1 MQTINEEHARLIRE
15 AEGPQGLGYAQQN
28 GARYYNIVTPKPNG
42 EAIVEMY
49 VVRNRYAPSKSG
61 KRGQKLPEV
70 EMFRACRYE
79 TDETEMHFHNFDYLG
94 LAGYRVFWSDS
105 FTPDGYHVGEFD
117 WDYDYKFN
125 GGMLVRNVQYL
136 NGFTGTKYAH
146 GFDTKGALHIM
157 EYADLYRIS
166 PRVEFLVKAGFG
178 NLLTPTFVRRLADD
192 NRYFNFFRSNA
203 REIQERKAGLAVINH
218 AYSTRGTIRAAQ
230 LWFDC
235 KRECASIA
243 AEIRKGESCEKI
255 CAYLHKQNATANQYA
270 HYLDMC
276 GNFGIH
282 LDQFVVRYPR
292 DFHAAFEELDQRRL
306 RQEAVRLRREAIAR
320 KRAEAK
326 TNAALAAIALR
337 LAKALRKG
345 KHDQY
350 QAIMPSNCDELRAEG
365 NAMHNCIGGYGDR
378 IAAGKCVCVF
388 VRDAEGEPFAD
399 IEIKDGKVV
408 QCYEKYNKP
417 TSAEVRAYADRLAAK
432 IGKAMKKSA

>member
-15 AEGPQGLGYAQQN
+15 AEGPQGLGYAQSN

-42 EAIVEMY
+42 EAVVEMY
-49 VVRNRYAPSKSG
+49 VVRNRYAQG
-61 KRGQKLPEV
+61 KNGGRGRKLPEV

-79 TDETEMHFHNFDYLG
+79 TDEAKMHFHNFDYLG

-105 FTPDGYHVGEFD
+105 FSRTGYYTDEFD
-117 WDYDYKFN
+117 WSLDYKFN
-125 GGMLVRNVQYL
+125 GAMLVRNVKYL
-136 NGFTGTKYAH
+136 NGFEGTKYAH
-146 GFDTKGALHIM
+146 GFNLNGALHIM

-178 NLLTPTFVRRLADD
+178 NLLTPTFVRRLAED
-192 NRYFNFFRSNA
+192 NRYFQFFRSNA
-203 REIQERKAGLAVINH
+203 REIQERRAGLAIINH
-218 AYSTRGTIRAAQ
+218 AHSTKTTIRAAQ
-230 LWFDC
+230 LWYDC
-235 KRECASIA
+235 KKECASIA

-255 CAYLHKQNATANQYA
+255 CAYLHKQNVTAHQYGY
-270 HYLDMC
+270 YLELC
-276 GNFGIH
+276 QRFGIR
-282 LDQFVVRYPR
+282 LDQFGVRYPR
-292 DFHAAFEELDQRRL
+292 NFHTAYEELDQRRL

-326 TNAALAAIALR
+326 TDAALAALALR

-345 KHDQY
+345 KTDQY
-350 QAIMPSNCDELRAEG
+350 EAVIPSNCDELRAEG

-408 QCYEKYNKP
+408 QCYEKYNRP
-417 TSAEVRAYADRLAAK
+417 TTAEVRAYADQLAAR
-432 IGKAMKKSA
+432 INQAMKKSA